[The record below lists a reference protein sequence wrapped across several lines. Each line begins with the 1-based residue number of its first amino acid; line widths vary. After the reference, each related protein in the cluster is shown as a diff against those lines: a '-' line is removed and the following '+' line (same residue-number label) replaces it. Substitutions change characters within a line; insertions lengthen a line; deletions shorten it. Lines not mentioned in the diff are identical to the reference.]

1 MLTPAQQQAV
11 TASGNVLVMAGAGT
25 GKTRTLVE
33 RVLRVLAPTTAPP
46 EDPEAE
52 PVRVTDLLV
61 VTFTE
66 AAAAELR
73 ERIRQRLETVA
84 ARDRSPFWQEQLALL
99 DSAFIGTLHSFCYRI
114 ISEHYAELD
123 LDPKLSVLDVGEAL
137 LRSREVFHELLEQ
150 TLADT
155 SPEARA
161 FAAVFADRFAAEEAR
176 LRDLVLRI
184 HAYSQ
189 SLADPEG
196 WFESQ
201 RAYLQEPNPT
211 RWRQWL
217 LEALAA
223 WRARWQ
229 PVLQEAAADN
239 PLARCCQDH
248 LLTEAT
254 GAGSSEELARCWA
267 SAWQS
272 FQLALEAGRQDRT
285 ILQKHRA
292 ALRSCLE
299 ELEFL
304 ASLLPNSDSS
314 GGQTERLDPLE
325 GDWQQMRQPVL
336 TLLWFSRRFGA
347 AYALAK
353 RQRGELD
360 FADLEQMALTLLWD
374 RQRQRPRPLA
384 ERFRERFRWVF
395 VDEYQ
400 DINPAQDQI
409 LCAVSRSGDAS
420 NRFLVGDIKQSIY
433 RFRRA
438 DPTIFR
444 NYAEQWARS
453 AESCVVQLTE
463 NFRSRPALLDFVN
476 AVFSELMR
484 PEVGGVGYGPEAW
497 LRSPDPSPG
506 SNLAASEPP
515 PVELQ
520 LWTARP
526 DPSEVS
532 SEEALED
539 EIAAVEELSHAEREA
554 RFLALRLKELQ
565 ASQVSVRDPQTGQFR
580 PVRYSDMAVLMRSPG
595 PKIELYARQFDALG
609 VPLEVARKGLFE
621 ALEVADLVNL
631 LRLLDNPLQD
641 LPLLAVLR
649 SPLVGLSLDELAC
662 ICSQE
667 RSQPVW
673 LRLRRWLD
681 CAAADRAPGCDPVA
695 TRAAVARFLQR
706 YARWRALA
714 RQGSVSRCL
723 EAILSDTHYLAWVEA
738 RPQGRLARWQLERA
752 LQLARQYD
760 RFSGEGLRRFLE
772 RLDAFEESAAE
783 PEVPSAP
790 GSDAVRLLSIHQ
802 SKGLEFPVVV
812 VADLGKPFNWQDLRD
827 ELILDEYYGL
837 AARLRSTDGRRT
849 YPSLSYWLARQRQKA
864 ETLGEE
870 LRLLYVA
877 FTRARDHLILS
888 GMVRST
894 PFGDKAASSASS
906 RVSLLD
912 ARCPMDWLIRRF
924 RALGLQGPEAG
935 RGGAAPLFRWEW
947 QTAES
952 WSPGPEPLSGPVPT
966 GETPVPFSADEN
978 AWAWVWTE
986 STRLSQYAYPWRVAT
1001 HEPAKTSVTTLHR
1014 RAWEDELLPT
1024 LFGVQQGRTRRY
1036 PRPPLTAAERGT
1048 AHHRFLGLFDLGTPP
1063 TVAAFCAEA
1072 QRLFGQG
1079 QLTQEELEAL
1089 EPETLV
1095 RFWSSELGQ
1104 QLCRLRA
1111 CVRRELSFTVALE
1124 ANEIRAV
1131 LGQPP
1136 DPALAGET
1144 IVVQGAADLV
1154 LLLPEELWL
1163 LDFKTDRLQP
1173 AELEARVRHYTPQ
1186 LQLYARALSRIYG
1199 RPAPRLYLH
1208 FLALGETVQIPQ
1220 APASPPNWLSQGP
1233 GEPST
1238 SSGQRAFD

>member
-1 MLTPAQQQAV
+1 MLTAAQQQAV
-11 TASGNVLVMAGAGT
+11 EASGNVLVMAGAGT

-33 RVLRVLAPTTAPP
+33 RVLRVLAPTAAPP
-46 EDPEAE
+46 DDPEAE

-123 LDPKLSVLDVGEAL
+123 LDPKLSVLDAGEAL
-137 LRSREVFHELLEQ
+137 LRSREVFHDLLEQ
-150 TLADT
+150 TLAEA

-176 LRDLVLRI
+176 LRDLVLHI

-189 SLADPEG
+189 SLPDPEG

-201 RAYLQEPNPT
+201 RAYLEEPNPT

-217 LEALAA
+217 LQALGA

-229 PVLQEAAADN
+229 PVLQEAATHN
-239 PLARCCQDH
+239 PLARCCCDH

-254 GAGSSEELARCWA
+254 EAGPPEELPRRWA
-267 SAWQS
+267 LAWES
-272 FQLALEAGRQDRT
+272 FQLALEAARQDRT
-285 ILQKHRA
+285 ILQKHRT

-304 ASLLPNSDSS
+304 TALLPDSDGN
-314 GGQTERLDPLE
+314 GGQTRVRDPLA
-325 GDWQQMRQPVL
+325 GDWQRMRQPVL
-336 TLLWFSRRFGA
+336 SLLWFTRRFGE

-409 LCAVSRSGDAS
+409 LCAVSRSADAP

-444 NYAEQWARS
+444 SYTEQWARS
-453 AESCVVQLTE
+453 PESCVVQLTE

-476 AVFSELMR
+476 AVFSQLMR

-497 LRSPDPSPG
+497 LRSPALDPR
-506 SNLAASEPP
+506 SNVSASDPP

-520 LWTARP
+520 LWTTRP
-526 DPSEVS
+526 EPPEVS
-532 SEEALED
+532 SEGAPED
-539 EIAAVEELSHAEREA
+539 ENTAVEELSQAEREA
-554 RFLALRLKELQ
+554 RFLALRLKELHTQ
-565 ASQVSVRDPQTGQFR
+565 QMQVRDPQTGQFR

-609 VPLEVARKGLFE
+609 VPLEVPRKGFFE
-621 ALEVADLVNL
+621 ALEVADIVNL

-681 CAAADRAPGCDPVA
+681 CAATDRAPGCDPAA
-695 TRAAVARFLQR
+695 TRAAVTRFLQR

-723 EAILSDTHYLAWVEA
+723 EVILSDTHYLAWVEA
-738 RPQGRLARWQLERA
+738 RPHGRLARWQLERA
-752 LQLARQYD
+752 LELARQYD
-760 RFSGEGLRRFLE
+760 RLSGEGLRRFLD

-827 ELILDEYYGL
+827 ELILDEHYGL

-888 GMVRST
+888 GMVRSS

-906 RVSLLD
+906 AVSLLD

-924 RALGLQGPEAG
+924 SALGLQGPKTG
-935 RGGAAPLFRWEW
+935 RSGAAPLFRWEW

-952 WSPGPEPLSGPVPT
+952 WSPGPEPLSGPVRT
-966 GETPVPFSADEN
+966 GESPAPFSADEN
-978 AWAWVWTE
+978 AWEWVWAE
-986 STRLSQYAYPWRVAT
+986 STRLLQYAYSWQVAT
-1001 HEPAKTSVTTLHR
+1001 HEPAKTSVTTIQR
-1014 RAWEDELLPT
+1014 RAWEDEPLPT
-1024 LFGVQQGRTRRY
+1024 LLRVHQGRSRRY
-1036 PRPPLTAAERGT
+1036 PRPPLTPTERGT
-1048 AHHRFLGLFDLGTPP
+1048 VHHRFLGLFDLDTPP
-1063 TVAAFCAEA
+1063 TVAAFCSEA
-1072 QRLFGQG
+1072 QRLLAQG
-1079 QLTQEELEAL
+1079 QLTQEEIEAL

-1095 RFWSSELGQ
+1095 RFWRSELGQ
-1104 QLCRLRA
+1104 QLRHLRA
-1111 CVRRELSFTVALE
+1111 FVRRELSFTVALE

-1136 DPALAGET
+1136 EPALGGET

-1163 LDFKTDRLQP
+1163 LDFKTDRLQR
-1173 AELEARVRHYTPQ
+1173 AELAARIRQYTPQ
-1186 LQLYARALSRIYG
+1186 LRLYARALSRIYG
-1199 RPAPRLYLH
+1199 RPATRLYLH

-1220 APASPPNWLSQGP
+1220 ASASLSNSLDQGSGKPPA
-1233 GEPST
+1233 
-1238 SSGQRAFD
+1238 